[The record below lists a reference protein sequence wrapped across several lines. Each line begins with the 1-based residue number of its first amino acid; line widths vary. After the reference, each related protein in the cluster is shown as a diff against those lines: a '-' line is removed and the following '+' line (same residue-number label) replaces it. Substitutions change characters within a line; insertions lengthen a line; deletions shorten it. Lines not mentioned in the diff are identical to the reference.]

1 MNPYPIGLF
10 QILSIAS
17 SLGLLGLLITLIRKR
32 KLKEEYAI
40 LWIVISVVFLAIA
53 IFRGLIDWISHIF
66 GIHYQPAALFI
77 ILIFCLYLL
86 MLHFSIVT
94 SDLRMKINTLLTK
107 ITLLEEET
115 SRLKQGKNQ
124 TESDQSS

>member
-1 MNPYPIGLF
+1 MMNPYPIGLF
-10 QILSIAS
+10 QILSIAGAF
-17 SLGLLGLLITLIRKR
+17 GLLCLLFYLIRKR

-40 LWIVISVVFLAIA
+40 LWIVISVVFLIIA
-53 IFRGLIDWISHIF
+53 IFRGLIDWLSNLF

-94 SDLRMKINTLLTK
+94 SDLRTKINTLLMK
-107 ITLLEEET
+107 ITLLEEEA
-115 SRLKQGKNQ
+115 SRLKKD
-124 TESDQSS
+124 SD

>member
-1 MNPYPIGLF
+1 MMNPYPIGLF
-10 QILSIAS
+10 QLISIAGS
-17 SLGLLGLLITLIRKR
+17 FGLLCLLIYLIRKK

-40 LWIVISVVFLAIA
+40 LWIVISVIFLIIA
-53 IFRGLIDWISHIF
+53 TFRGLIDWVSNLF

-94 SDLRMKINTLLTK
+94 SDLRAKINTLLMK
-107 ITLLEEET
+107 ITLLEQEA
-115 SRLKQGKNQ
+115 SRLKEDSNP
-124 TESDQSS
+124 TE

>member
-1 MNPYPIGLF
+1 MNPYPVGLF
-10 QILSIAS
+10 QILSIAGS
-17 SLGLLGLLITLIRKR
+17 FGLLGLLIYLIRKR

-40 LWIVISVVFLAIA
+40 LWIVISIVFLVIA
-53 IFRGLIDWISHIF
+53 VFRGLIDWISQIF

-94 SDLRMKINTLLTK
+94 SDSRMKINTLLMK

-115 SRLKQGKNQ
+115 SRLKQGSDQ
-124 TESDQSS
+124 TENGQNP

>member
-10 QILSIAS
+10 QILSIAGS
-17 SLGLLGLLITLIRKR
+17 FGLFGLLIYLIRKR
-32 KLKEEYAI
+32 KLKEEYAL
-40 LWIVISVVFLAIA
+40 LWIVISIIFLVIA
-53 IFRGLIDWISHIF
+53 IFRGLIDWISQIF

-94 SDLRMKINTLLTK
+94 SDLRMKINTLLMK

-115 SRLKQGKNQ
+115 SRNKQGGDQ
-124 TESDQSS
+124 TESGQGS

>member
-1 MNPYPIGLF
+1 MNPYPVGLF
-10 QILSIAS
+10 QILSIAGS
-17 SLGLLGLLITLIRKR
+17 FGLLGLLIFLIRKR

-40 LWIVISVVFLAIA
+40 LWIVISVVFLVIA
-53 IFRGLIDWISHIF
+53 VFRGLIDWISQIF

-94 SDLRMKINTLLTK
+94 SDLRMKINTLLMK
-107 ITLLEEET
+107 ITLLEEEA
-115 SRLKQGKNQ
+115 SRLRQGSDQ
-124 TESDQSS
+124 SESDQNP

>member
-1 MNPYPIGLF
+1 MNPYPVGLF

-17 SLGLLGLLITLIRKR
+17 SFGLLGLLIYLIRKR

-40 LWIVISVVFLAIA
+40 LWIVISVIFLVIA
-53 IFRGLIDWISHIF
+53 VFRGLIDWISQIF

-94 SDLRMKINTLLTK
+94 SDLRMKINTLLMK

-115 SRLKQGKNQ
+115 SRLKQDADQ
-124 TESDQSS
+124 TVNGQNP